1 MQLHRVS
8 LKTSSIEKTKAFYT
22 QVLGLDI
29 SVETN
34 NSISF
39 TVGTSTL
46 SFELEEDTKAFYHF
60 AFNIAENKLEEAMQ
74 YIEQKDVPI
83 LDFKGEQFADFTD
96 WNARSFYF
104 HDNNMNIVELIARY
118 DLGYTTNQPFDE
130 NALKEISEIGFVVD
144 DVKLAANKLQMQYSM
159 QLFSKGPE
167 KEDFMVL
174 GDDRGLILL
183 SATDRGWYPTDI
195 PATPYPVSLHCNHGH
210 IELKT
215 IS

>member
-22 QVLGLDI
+22 QVLGLDV
-29 SVETN
+29 SVETD

-74 YIEQKDVPI
+74 YIEQKDIPI
-83 LDFKGEQFADFTD
+83 LDFKGERFADFTD

-118 DLGYTTNQPFDE
+118 DLGYTTNEPFDK

-144 DVKLAANKLQMQYSM
+144 DVKLAADKLQIQYDM

-174 GDDRGLILL
+174 GDDHGLILL
-183 SATDRGWYPTDI
+183 SATGRGWYPTDI
-195 PATPYPVSLHCNHGH
+195 PATPYPVSLHCDHGH